1 MLDLDA
7 RAMRRAAEL
16 DQYVGRMLRVGGDM
30 PAVTQSSRRIPLH
43 DLAPL
48 DLLAVGCAL
57 EDAPAHAR
65 LEHDPRAA
73 LVRHGVLRRPPRR
86 GLASP
91 RLEGMVGAAL
101 DVELDAQGLDHRRP
115 GLAVF
120 SAKSLKRVAT
130 SLHTRARYSRSR
142 R

>member
-16 DQYVGRMLRVGGDM
+16 DRDVGPMLRVGGDV
-30 PAVTQSSRRIPLH
+30 PPIAQASWRVPLH

-48 DLLAVGCAL
+48 DLVAVGGAL

-65 LEHDPRAA
+65 LEHDARAA

-86 GLASP
+86 GLAGP

-101 DVELDAQGLDHRRP
+101 DVELDAQRLDHRRL
-115 GLAVF
+115 GLVVF

-130 SLHTRARYSRSR
+130 SLHTRVRYSRSR